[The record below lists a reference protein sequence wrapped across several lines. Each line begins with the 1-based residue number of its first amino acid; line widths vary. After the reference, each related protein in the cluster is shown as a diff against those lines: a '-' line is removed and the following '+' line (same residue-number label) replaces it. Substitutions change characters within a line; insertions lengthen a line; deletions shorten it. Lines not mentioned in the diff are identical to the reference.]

1 MQPNFK
7 QMSTSD
13 LKKYILAHR
22 NEIEPLHELY
32 ERRSPDNQATWFAP
46 PQTKEEETAELEQ
59 LKRMIAERTIQLEE
73 RAQDE

>member
-1 MQPNFK
+1 MQRNFK

-32 ERRSPDNQATWFAP
+32 ERRSPDDQATWFAP
-46 PQTKEEETAELEQ
+46 PETKQEEAAELEQ
-59 LKRMIAERTIQLEE
+59 LKRMIAERTDNQEQ
-73 RAQDE
+73 QDEEQ